1 MVDRLSI
8 NSDIEKQY
16 EKIYKIFDTSSKG
29 KITALDL
36 KRTMIRSINGSGSAN
51 KKMLDDGQIEEIFEE
66 LDIDQDGLVSYEDF
80 LCAMIAK

>member
-1 MVDRLSI
+1 M
-8 NSDIEKQY
+8 
-16 EKIYKIFDTSSKG
+16 
-29 KITALDL
+29 DL